1 MFYYISGTLAY
12 KGADFAVIDAGGVG
26 YQIYVSASTL
36 DSLGAEGSSAK
47 LYTYLNFKSAS
58 DIMDLYGFATPE
70 EKALFE
76 MLIGV
81 NRVGAKLAMS
91 VLSAVSPSKF
101 ALCVVTN
108 DAKYLAE
115 KTSGLGLKGAQR
127 LILELKDKFKGVEM
141 DDFSGEDFADV
152 PMTSGDTEG
161 DALAALVVLGYKP
174 QEARQAIAGLTGS
187 VEEIVKRGLQNLM
200 KQ

>member
-1 MFYYISGTLAY
+1 MYDYISGTLAY

-26 YQIYVSASTL
+26 YRIYASAPAL
-36 DSLGAEGSSAK
+36 DSLGEEGGFAK

-58 DIMDLYGFATPE
+58 DIMDLYGFATQE

-76 MLIGV
+76 LLIGV

-101 ALCVVTN
+101 ALCVITN

-127 LILELKDKFKGVEM
+127 LILELKDKF
-141 DDFSGEDFADV
+141 
-152 PMTSGDTEG
+152 
-161 DALAALVVLGYKP
+161 
-174 QEARQAIAGLTGS
+174 
-187 VEEIVKRGLQNLM
+187 
-200 KQ
+200 

>member
-1 MFYYISGTLAY
+1 MYYYISGNLAY

-36 DSLGAEGSSAK
+36 DALGAEGNSAK

-127 LILELKDKFKGVEM
+127 LILELKDKFKGVEAE
-141 DDFSGEDFADV
+141 DFAGEDFVDLPAG
-152 PMTSGDTEG
+152 GDSNS
-161 DALAALVVLGYKP
+161 DALSALVVLGYKP
-174 QEARQAIAGLTGS
+174 QEARQAIAGLEGT
-187 VEEIVKRGLQNLM
+187 VEEIVKRGLQNLV